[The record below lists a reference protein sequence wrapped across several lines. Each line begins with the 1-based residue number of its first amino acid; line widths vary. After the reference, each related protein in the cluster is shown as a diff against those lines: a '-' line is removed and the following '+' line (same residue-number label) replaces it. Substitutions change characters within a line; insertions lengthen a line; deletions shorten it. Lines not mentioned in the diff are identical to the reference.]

1 MPVASSFKGGEI
13 EIGIDPVA
21 FSIGP
26 LTIHWYGIM
35 VALAVVTLVLWVWYF
50 LRKVGIKTEDVMGA
64 ALWAIPMGIIVS
76 RLIHVIDKYDHYFHN
91 PGDIL
96 GLQGLT
102 IYGAI
107 LGGLLGAWI
116 YSRLRRASFAPLA
129 DLGAPGIL
137 LAQAIGRVGC
147 IINGCCYG
155 TATSLPWGF
164 VYPRVSG
171 QPVHPTQLY
180 ELLGDLVIF
189 ALLFW
194 VFRGRLRPSGSLLA
208 LYLALYSA
216 LTFTVRFWRGDTE
229 QFLGPLQE
237 GQLIAILV
245 FIAAAIWLVVKK
257 THWVREQEERVSGDA
272 EEAPVIESPE

>member
-1 MPVASSFKGGEI
+1 M
-13 EIGIDPVA
+13 A

-26 LTIHWYGIM
+26 ISIHWYGIM
-35 VALAVVTLVLWVWYF
+35 VALAVATLVLWVWYF
-50 LRKVGIKTEDVMGA
+50 LRKVGVRTEDVMGA

-76 RLIHVIDKYDHYFHN
+76 RLIHVVDKYDYYFHN

-96 GLQGLT
+96 GLEGLT

-129 DLGAPGIL
+129 DLAAPGII

-147 IINGCCYG
+147 ILNGCCYG
-155 TATSLPWGF
+155 KPTSLPWGF
-164 VYPRVSG
+164 VYPHAG
-171 QPVHPTQLY
+171 PDPVHPTQLY

-194 VFRGRLRPSGSLLA
+194 VLRGRLRPSGSLLA
-208 LYLALYSA
+208 MYLVLYSA
-216 LTFTVRFWRGDTE
+216 LTLTVRFWRGDTE

-245 FIAAAIWLVVKK
+245 LIAAAIWLVVKK
-257 THWVREQEERVSGDA
+257 THWGKEREELVSGDA
-272 EEAPVIESPE
+272 EEPLAIESPE

>member
-1 MPVASSFKGGEI
+1 
-13 EIGIDPVA
+13 
-21 FSIGP
+21 
-26 LTIHWYGIM
+26 
-35 VALAVVTLVLWVWYF
+35 
-50 LRKVGIKTEDVMGA
+50 MGA

-76 RLIHVIDKYDHYFHN
+76 RLIHVIDRYDHYFHN

-96 GLQGLT
+96 GFEGLA

-129 DLGAPGIL
+129 DLAAPGII

-147 IINGCCYG
+147 TINGCCCG
-155 TATSLPWGF
+155 KPTSLPWAVFYTPPTSASVGCA
-164 VYPRVSG
+164 PLG
-171 QPVHPTQLY
+171 TLIHPTQMY

-245 FIAAAIWLVVKK
+245 FVAAAIWLVAKK
-257 THWVREQEERVSGDA
+257 TRWVKEREEQVAGDVEEPVVEGA
-272 EEAPVIESPE
+272 E